1 MHIVVLKT
9 CLRSKQRSLETPP
22 ISQIGPAQ
30 AHPTGGFLGLK
41 SSILPRSCT
50 CQSDVL
56 FSFRTIDFPN
66 PAIVSDGFSFDLARS
81 TEHPAVLT
89 ADVFCRR
96 MQVAISRRRNVASE
110 TIKKSQ
116 RPGMGRAK
124 IVKIKSENE
133 VDNKKTNI
141 RSHMAI
147 W

>member
-1 MHIVVLKT
+1 M
-9 CLRSKQRSLETPP
+9 
-22 ISQIGPAQ
+22 
-30 AHPTGGFLGLK
+30 
-41 SSILPRSCT
+41 
-50 CQSDVL
+50 
-56 FSFRTIDFPN
+56 
-66 PAIVSDGFSFDLARS
+66 
-81 TEHPAVLT
+81 
-89 ADVFCRR
+89 
-96 MQVAISRRRNVASE
+96 ASE